1 MLVGLQSA
9 AKEQT
14 GSRRA
19 RDTACHYG
27 RAFVEGVVIQMTGAL
42 SLSTLVC
49 LERGL
54 PPVYKLIGTRAR
66 KLLTHFTH
74 L

>member
-27 RAFVEGVVIQMTGAL
+27 RAFVEGVVIQTTGAL

-49 LERGL
+49 LER
-54 PPVYKLIGTRAR
+54 
-66 KLLTHFTH
+66 
-74 L
+74 